1 MESAFFK
8 CTKRPERWIIRVSNG
23 ILEVV
28 QGIERLSFKRKEATT
43 LRRLQDFDN
52 EYLFVLP
59 KDVLQDYIFSPIIAN
74 LYVTDLGFFPN
85 AQYHYVNRERGSA
98 GWVIIFCTGGS
109 GTVIVDDTTYHLHQ
123 YSLIIMPPGIK
134 HTYYASK
141 DDPWDIYWLHFR
153 GKLAEEYV
161 NVSPKQA
168 HFIDHL
174 TNEQVNSTMRQ
185 FWQMIKSFIP
195 GFSYD
200 AVFYVSQVLGVLLAT
215 LAMDEA
221 KASTQGSNYV
231 DAAIHYIYQHID
243 EPIKL
248 ADVANALGI
257 STSYLSRK
265 FREVVNASVIAF
277 ITSIKMKRASH
288 YLQYTNVPIQQV
300 ARRLG
305 YTDSYYFSR
314 VFKKEF
320 GLSPQHFRNRL

>member
-1 MESAFFK
+1 MAD
-8 CTKRPERWIIRVSNG
+8 V
-23 ILEVV
+23 
-28 QGIERLSFKRKEATT
+28 
-43 LRRLQDFDN
+43 RRLQDFDN

-85 AQYHYVNRERGSA
+85 AQYHYVNREQGSA
-98 GWVIIFCTGGS
+98 GWIIIFCTGGA
-109 GTVIVDDTTYHLHQ
+109 GTVKVGDATYHLHQ

-134 HTYYASK
+134 HTYYASQ

-153 GKLAEEYV
+153 GQLADEYV
-161 NVSPKQA
+161 NVSPNKA
-168 HFIDHL
+168 HFIEQL
-174 TNEQVNSTMRQ
+174 SSEQVNATMRQ
-185 FWQMIKSFIP
+185 FWQMIKSFLP
-195 GFSYD
+195 GFTYNS
-200 AVFYVSQVLGVLLAT
+200 VFYVSQVLGVMLAT
-215 LAMDEA
+215 LALGDTDQQT
-221 KASTQGSNYV
+221 STHGGSYV

-248 ADVANALGI
+248 ADVADHLGI

-265 FREVVNASVIAF
+265 FKEVVNSSVIAF
-277 ITSIKMKRASH
+277 ITTIKMKRASH

-300 ARRLG
+300 AQRLG

-320 GLSPQHFRNRL
+320 GLSPRHFRNKL

>member
-1 MESAFFK
+1 M
-8 CTKRPERWIIRVSNG
+8 
-23 ILEVV
+23 
-28 QGIERLSFKRKEATT
+28 
-43 LRRLQDFDN
+43 RRLQDFDN

-59 KDVLQDYIFSPIIAN
+59 KDVLQDYIYSPIIAN

-85 AQYHYVNRERGSA
+85 AQYHYVNREQGSA
-98 GWVIIFCTGGS
+98 GWIIIFCTGGT
-109 GTVIVDDTTYHLHQ
+109 GTVHVDDRVYHLHQ

-134 HTYYASK
+134 HTYYASQ

-153 GKLAEEYV
+153 GQLAEEYV
-161 NVSPKQA
+161 NVSPNKA

-174 TNEQVNSTMRQ
+174 SNDQVNSTMRQ
-185 FWQMIKSFIP
+185 FWQMIKSFLP
-195 GFSYD
+195 GFSY
-200 AVFYVSQVLGVLLAT
+200 ASVFYVSQVLGVLLAT
-215 LAMDEA
+215 LAMDDTDQQT
-221 KASTQGSNYV
+221 STHGGNYV

-248 ADVANALGI
+248 SDVANHLGI

-265 FREVVNASVIAF
+265 FRTVVNASVIEF
-277 ITSIKMKRASH
+277 TTTIKMKRASH

-314 VFKKEF
+314 VFKNEF
-320 GLSPQHFRNRL
+320 GLSPRHFRNRL